1 MSEEIINV
9 TEEVNEDSSVSKS
22 KAKRDAR
29 KAEAKAEKAKK
40 NFDSILGWIVGVV
53 IAIVVIGIIGMGIY
67 TSSNKTVASANYSE
81 GLTEDGY
88 VAGANLDKVVPFDYK
103 SITIPYKQI
112 EYIEDRV
119 TADIEEALST
129 YSFFNDD
136 PSLTVTDGDYI
147 NLNYSGSIDGIA
159 FAGGTADNQTLS
171 IGSHTF
177 IDNFEEQLIG
187 SHPGED
193 VEVVVTFPTPYENNP
208 DLAGKEAVFACRVN
222 SIYKKPELT
231 DEFVAQNFTAI
242 GAKSIAEL
250 RAKVKEIGENSN
262 IESFLANY
270 ISENAKVTKAPASY
284 VKSMKSVSKYSDEQT
299 YEYYNS
305 YYEYYY
311 GEKLYTDFN
320 DFTRMTD
327 SEYEKALKETAAK
340 QAAVDMTYEYIF
352 KTEGLTVDPDMYKD
366 ILSEF
371 GGDEAINTY
380 GEPYLKQTAMKYT
393 VVQFIKEFAKV
404 EE

>member
-193 VEVVVTFPTPYENNP
+193 VDVVVTFPTPYEP
-208 DLAGKEAVFACRVN
+208 RP
-222 SIYKKPELT
+222 S
-231 DEFVAQNFTAI
+231 
-242 GAKSIAEL
+242 KS
-250 RAKVKEIGENSN
+250 R
-262 IESFLANY
+262 
-270 ISENAKVTKAPASY
+270 
-284 VKSMKSVSKYSDEQT
+284 
-299 YEYYNS
+299 
-305 YYEYYY
+305 
-311 GEKLYTDFN
+311 
-320 DFTRMTD
+320 
-327 SEYEKALKETAAK
+327 
-340 QAAVDMTYEYIF
+340 
-352 KTEGLTVDPDMYKD
+352 
-366 ILSEF
+366 
-371 GGDEAINTY
+371 
-380 GEPYLKQTAMKYT
+380 
-393 VVQFIKEFAKV
+393 
-404 EE
+404 